1 MDFLYIVPYRYS
13 FKKITIAKRAGLT
26 TDYLDKMGQAGISI
40 VRLDAD

>member
-13 FKKITIAKRAGLT
+13 LIKIIIAKRAGLT